1 MTFVHSF
8 EHTLPFVSMRT
19 AYGND
24 IDKAEN
30 VKMDTEV
37 CVDQEHQ
44 YGGWYETYDLETGGD
59 RFYAEGVLEVEF
71 DQDPQGGNQLARL
84 VGYDGCH
91 ELPDYIINAL
101 EEKGVIIDL

>member
-30 VKMDTEV
+30 VKMETEV
-37 CVDQEHQ
+37 AIDPLHPQ
-44 YGGWYETYDLETGGD
+44 GGWYETYDLETGGD
-59 RFYAEGVLEVEF
+59 RFYAGGVLETL
-71 DQDPQGGNQLARL
+71 DTSDGDGNKGVAL
-84 VGYDGCH
+84 VGYDGCY
-91 ELPDYIINAL
+91 ELPDYIIKAL